1 MYEGR
6 QLHLEDG
13 WLDFDPVE
21 VDEFDEVDVAEVGED
36 GEVEK
41 VEFSA
46 RPCTKQVRLPIVT
59 K

>member
-21 VDEFDEVDVAEVGED
+21 VDEFDEVD

-46 RPCTKQVRLPIVT
+46 RPCTKQVRLPNVT

>member
-13 WLDFDPVE
+13 WLDFDPAVE
-21 VDEFDEVDVAEVGED
+21 VDEFDEVDMAED

-46 RPCTKQVRLPIVT
+46 RPCTKQLRLPIVT